1 MRGFAHLCVTHSAIG
16 PVFLL
21 ADLSQA
27 SAIKENPKRGGGQRP
42 GPKTAFVGLGGTGEL
57 SRMAA
62 NTVTN
67 NKSSGPCS

>member
-42 GPKTAFVGLGGTGEL
+42 GLRQL
-57 SRMAA
+57 
-62 NTVTN
+62 
-67 NKSSGPCS
+67 SSGWGDGGAVSHGSKYGDKQQV